1 MTSSLSPDRQRQ
13 VRDAIADIEAA
24 IDALPAYSSANGVEG
39 ARARDDYRAAVRRTV
54 EQLRQ
59 QFPPARIDDRPNW
72 EASRVKIY
80 GIQSTST
87 SGFIGALRNWCAAA
101 RKRLDA

>member
-24 IDALPAYSSANGVEG
+24 IDALPAYSSASGVAG
-39 ARARDDYRAAVRRTV
+39 ARARDDYRAAVQRTV
-54 EQLRQ
+54 EQLRE
-59 QFPPARIDDRPNW
+59 QFPHARIDDRPSW
-72 EASRVKIY
+72 EGSRVKIY

-87 SGFIGALRNWCAAA
+87 SGFTGALRNWCAAA
-101 RKRLDA
+101 RKRLGA

>member
-13 VRDAIADIEAA
+13 VREAIADIEAA
-24 IDALPAYSSANGVEG
+24 IDALPAYSSANGVDG
-39 ARARDDYRAAVRRTV
+39 ARARDDYRAAVKRTV
-54 EQLRQ
+54 ELLRE
-59 QFPPARIDDRPNW
+59 QFPHGLIDDRPSW
-72 EASRVKIY
+72 EGSRVKIY

-87 SGFIGALRNWCAAA
+87 SGSIGALRNWCTAA